1 MKKFEFKL
9 QPLLS
14 YRRYLEK
21 IAQQKIASAQM
32 DIKKCEENIIE
43 LKQVWGKNVDKI
55 EKVVKKGVNAT
66 VFRQYQN
73 YLFSVETN
81 LKNEKIRKIELNK
94 ILKEKLLVLKKKSID
109 KKVMA
114 LYKKKL
120 KAEDDHEIIKIEQKV
135 LDETVSLKTARRISN
150 ETI

>member
-14 YRRYLEK
+14 YRQYLEK
-21 IAQQKIASAQM
+21 IAQQKIASTQM

-43 LKQVWGKNVDKI
+43 LGHVWDENVDKI

-109 KKVMA
+109 KKVME

-120 KAEDDHEIIKIEQKV
+120 KAEYDQEIIKTEQKV